1 MAADDWA
8 HGRPRK
14 REAQFVMSQTPFFIA
29 EVSSNHARDLSRC
42 KAFVRSAADMGCD
55 AVKLQLFR
63 IDELFA
69 PEILERSK
77 EHRARKDWELPVDFL
92 PILSQYCKELEIQ
105 FSCTPFYLDAVAEL
119 DPYVDFF
126 KIASYELTWDALI
139 EACAETGKPLVL
151 STGMATLDE
160 IHHAVSVFDGAGGQN
175 LTLLHCVSGY
185 PTPPESCNLSAINTI
200 RNATGIAVGWSDHS
214 RNPAIVHRAIDRFSA
229 STIEF
234 HLDLDEQG
242 AEYKTGHCWLPHEMA
257 PVISQQKQMLAV
269 DGDGVKAPTQAE
281 IDDRPWRADP
291 SDGLRPTLK
300 VREEWLTK
308 PLQ

>member
-1 MAADDWA
+1 
-8 HGRPRK
+8 
-14 REAQFVMSQTPFFIA
+14 MSAPFFIA

-42 KAFVRSAADMGCD
+42 KAFVQAAADMGCD

-63 IDELFA
+63 IEELFSK
-69 PEILERSK
+69 EILDRSE
-77 EHRARKDWELPVDFL
+77 EHRARKNWELPVEFL
-92 PILSQYCKELEIQ
+92 PELARHCKSVGIQ
-105 FSCTPFYLDAVAEL
+105 FSCTPFYLSAVDEL
-119 DPYVDFF
+119 SPYVDFF
-126 KIASYELTWDALI
+126 KIASYELPWDALI
-139 EACAETGKPLVL
+139 ASCAATKKPLVL

-160 IHHAVSVFDGAGGQN
+160 VLHAVDVFEKAGGED

-185 PTPPESCNLSAINTI
+185 PAPAESCNLSAINTI
-200 RNATGIAVGWSDHS
+200 RAATGRSVGWSDHS
-214 RNPAIVHRAIDRFSA
+214 RSPNIVDRAIARFGA
-229 STIEF
+229 SMIEF

-257 PVISQQKQMLAV
+257 PVIRQHQKLDSAV
-269 DGDGVKAPTQAE
+269 EQRRDMAMADGDGIKTPTPAE

-300 VREEWLTK
+300 VREEWLAR